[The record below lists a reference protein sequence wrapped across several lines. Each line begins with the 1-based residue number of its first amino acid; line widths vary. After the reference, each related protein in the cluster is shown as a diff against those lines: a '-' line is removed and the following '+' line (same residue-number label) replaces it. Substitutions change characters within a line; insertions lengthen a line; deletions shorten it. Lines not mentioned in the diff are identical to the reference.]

1 MKKVPI
7 GIQDF
12 KKLRDSGSYF
22 VDKSKFID
30 DVLKRGAE
38 VFLFTRPRRFGK
50 SLNLSMLDAY
60 LSEDYPD
67 NDWFDDLDVSVMR
80 PDDPEKNSNP
90 VIHLDMKCLGD
101 GTFGQFIYLFR
112 DRMVK
117 LYLSTLDFENAD
129 EIRRDPGVLFPALET
144 DEGLTKLMTSLTDLM
159 GEVRRRRNKKV
170 ILLIDE
176 YDDAANKADDELSA
190 DGKKTNRRRILDF
203 LGTSLGSALKGNDDL
218 RFAVLTGVMRIGKE
232 SIFSGLNNF
241 MVDTV
246 FDSKFSE
253 AFGFTAEDV
262 KGICK
267 DYGHSERYE
276 EARQWYDGYRFG
288 KADVYNPWSI
298 LNYIDS
304 GFEPKSYWAG
314 TSGNDIIDNLMDDLS
329 ADVFDNLEMIVKGE
343 EVSQVLSDTVVYEDI
358 LHGGDAGDLFS
369 VMAMSGYLRAVP
381 TGNANEFDLS
391 IPNLEVSR
399 VFKDM
404 FVRRMGVS
412 GKRVRDLEKSLIS
425 GDPDRVS
432 DLLESFVMSIDPK
445 VMSHEHAY
453 EILCIGLLMH
463 LEGPYEVSNE
473 IHQGKGYCDILLKST
488 VRSYPHAIIELKRWR
503 ENDPGIDVLAD
514 GGLKQIHDKAYTHRL
529 EGTVLLYGIAFR
541 GTDVAVKSET
551 ITL

>member
-1 MKKVPI
+1 MKKIYPLIAAVLIAMPSASQAQSAQTVQRAAAKVKHLLMPNVAKAAAKATTEGGVWRPGKAVVYEYNNSAWSKQYDQTFTYNTAGYI
-7 GIQDF
+7 LTDEKSYDNGSATLTTNTYDSLLPSYLTLTTESSRSSATEAWSEPTVT
-12 KKLRDSGSYF
+12 LRREVTHDSEGRITSVTEYADEDSDSPTTLT
-22 VDKSKFID
+22 VKYDND
-30 DVLKRGAE
+30 
-38 VFLFTRPRRFGK
+38 GK
-50 SLNLSMLDAY
+50 ACELSMSQYDSDAGN
-60 LSEDYPD
+60 STITMSNIKWQDY
-67 NDWFDDLDVSVMR
+67 NY
-80 PDDPEKNSNP
+80 
-90 VIHLDMKCLGD
+90 D
-101 GTFGQFIYLFR
+101 GLF
-112 DRMVK
+112 
-117 LYLSTLDFENAD
+117 SF
-129 EIRRDPGVLFPALET
+129 
-144 DEGLTKLMTSLTDLM
+144 
-159 GEVRRRRNKKV
+159 
-170 ILLIDE
+170 
-176 YDDAANKADDELSA
+176 
-190 DGKKTNRRRILDF
+190 
-203 LGTSLGSALKGNDDL
+203 
-218 RFAVLTGVMRIGKE
+218 
-232 SIFSGLNNF
+232 FSS
-241 MVDTV
+241 D
-246 FDSKFSE
+246 SE

-288 KADVYNPWSI
+288 TVDVYNPWSI

-329 ADVFDNLEMIVKGE
+329 ADVFDNLEKIIKGE

-358 LHGGDAGDLFS
+358 LHGGDASDLFS
-369 VMAMSGYLRAVP
+369 VMAMSGYLRAVS
-381 TGNANEFDLS
+381 TGKVDEYDLS
-391 IPNLEVSR
+391 IPNLEVSK

-412 GKRVRDLEKSLIS
+412 GKRVRDLEKSLITR
-425 GDPDRVS
+425 DPDRVS

-473 IHQGKGYCDILLKST
+473 IHQGKGYCDILLKSN
-488 VRSYPHAIIELKRWR
+488 VRSYPHALIELKRWR